1 MLAFFRRRK
10 WIWVVLIAVFSVALV
25 VTLIPAQLGTGGFAW
40 GDVARVGGQD
50 ISAAEFQ
57 EEFHNYV
64 DQMGSGLTVD
74 VLLQLGLDSQVV
86 ETLID
91 RRVMIAEAERYGLDA
106 TPGEVEAAILGIPEL
121 QENGVFIGLERY
133 RELLTANGLS
143 VADFERGVRNDV
155 LVQKLYAFLTDP
167 MTVSLEDAEAEYRYA
182 NEQVAIDY
190 FVIDGPALES
200 RVEMADPEQRAYYEE
215 NAARY
220 TVPEKRR
227 ADYVFVDTIRIR
239 AEAEITEDEILAYY
253 NERID
258 DYRIQPRVS
267 AQHILFRTQG
277 RGPEEI
283 AEIRD
288 RAAEIAGRARAGE
301 DFAELARQYSEDTGS
316 APLGGELPTF
326 GPGEMVPAF
335 ERAAFELD
343 NGTVSDPVETAFG
356 IHVIRVI
363 DNQRERV
370 QSVDEVRIGIE
381 SIIRFEKAADIAA
394 GQAQAIA
401 VALVGNP
408 DVDTVAEEYGAIV
421 RSTDL
426 LARGDVYNGLSDTAA
441 LENQIFSLEVDEVG
455 RAVEVANGHVIPV
468 LREIQETRPA
478 TYEEA
483 LEDVT
488 EDLRVQMA
496 EDLASAAR
504 DEVERLVAEG
514 ASVEDAAAGVGLDVV
529 ASGPLT
535 RESSL
540 PEFGSTAELDNTL
553 FSTDL
558 GTTAAPVTVAGRT
571 IVFAV
576 RERPA
581 LDEVAMGETL
591 PDLQAQLLG
600 DKKLGFVAA
609 YALDVK
615 ARMERDGDIWK
626 ADPDR
631 LAEVAEMALI
641 GHAH

>member
-106 TPGEVEAAILGIPEL
+106 TAGEVEAAILGIPEL

-200 RVEMADPEQRAYYEE
+200 RVEMTDPEQRAYYEE

-239 AEAEITEDEILAYY
+239 AEAEITEYEILAYY

-277 RGPEEI
+277 REPEEI

-408 DVDTVAEEYGAIV
+408 DVDAVAEEYGAIV

-426 LARGDVYNGLSDTAA
+426 LARGDIYNGLSDTAA

-514 ASVEDAAAGVGLDVV
+514 ASVEEAAAGVGLEVV

-535 RESSL
+535 REGSL